1 MFLCRQSEVYVKMC
15 AEAGRKM
22 NQYTDAVIFDMDGV
36 IFDSERLVLVCWE
49 KVSEKYGV
57 RGIEEAFMP
66 CIGTNAVKTKEIVL
80 DYYGQ
85 DFPYE
90 EFRKEASVLFH
101 EHVDRVGLPV
111 KKGVRELLD
120 YLREQEI
127 PIAVA
132 SSTRLEVVTGELK
145 QAGLYE
151 YFKVVMG
158 GDQLK
163 RSKPEPDIYLMT
175 CEKMGVSPERA
186 YAIEDSYNG
195 IRSSYSA
202 GMRPIMVPDM
212 LPATEEMRQKS
223 VVVLDDLLMVK
234 DYLEEIRRQSGSK
247 SSL

>member
-1 MFLCRQSEVYVKMC
+1 MRLGMGK
-15 AEAGRKM
+15 
-22 NQYTDAVIFDMDGV
+22 YTDAVIFDMDGV
-36 IFDSERLVLVCWE
+36 IFDSERLVLSCWE
-49 KVSEKYGV
+49 KVGEKYGFQ
-57 RGIEEAFMP
+57 GIDEVFLP
-66 CIGTNAVKTKEIVL
+66 CIGTNEVKTKEIVM

-90 EFRKEASVLFH
+90 TFRQEASVLFH
-101 EHVDRVGLPV
+101 ERVDLDGLPV
-111 KKGVRELLD
+111 KKGVREILD
-120 YLREQEI
+120 YLKEQEI
-127 PIAVA
+127 PTAVA
-132 SSTRLEVVTGELK
+132 SSTRLEAVSGELK

-175 CEKMGVSPERA
+175 CEKMDVIPSRA

-195 IRSSYSA
+195 IRSSFRA

-223 VVVLDDLLMVK
+223 VAVLDDLLMVRG
-234 DYLEEIRRQSGSK
+234 YLQEIYRHNGS
-247 SSL
+247 L